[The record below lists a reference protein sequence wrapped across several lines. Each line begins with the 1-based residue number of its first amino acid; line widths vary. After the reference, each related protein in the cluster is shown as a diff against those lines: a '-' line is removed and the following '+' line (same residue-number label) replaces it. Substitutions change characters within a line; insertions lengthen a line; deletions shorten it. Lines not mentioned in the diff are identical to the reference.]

1 MIGYNTL
8 GTNGRLGNQMFQYAS
23 LRGIADKHGYDFC
36 IPPEDHPTYADY
48 ALFLAFKMEGI
59 KTGLISGSTL
69 SESGYEFDEN
79 LFNTCPDNVNLNGY
93 YQTEKYFKHAEKN
106 IRKDFTFKDDILE
119 ACKEYIDQYDDIS
132 FLHVRRGDNVG
143 REDYYPMPTPEWM
156 GEMVEKHFPNRPI
169 LICTDDLDWV
179 KSQDAFKDDKY
190 IISETRLYYDTPV
203 MIGGGSYAKSLIPYY
218 DLCLMSLCNG
228 AIIAN

>member
-1 MIGYNTL
+1 
-8 GTNGRLGNQMFQYAS
+8 
-23 LRGIADKHGYDFC
+23 
-36 IPPEDHPTYADY
+36 
-48 ALFLAFKMEGI
+48 MEGI
-59 KTGLISGSTL
+59 KTGIVNGNTV
-69 SESGYEFDEN
+69 SETGYEFDED
-79 LFNTCPDNVNLNGY
+79 LFNTCPDNVNLDGY

-106 IRKDFTFKDDILE
+106 VRKDFTFKDDILE

-156 GEMVEKHFPNRPI
+156 GEMVEKHFPNRQI

-179 KSQDAFKDDKY
+179 KSQDVFKDDKF

-203 MIGGGSYAKSLIPYY
+203 MIGGGSYAKSLVPYY

-228 AIIAN
+228 AIIANSSLSWWGAWLQASPDKKIVAQDPWYGPKLSSNDTKDLYPESWIVEKI